1 MRSEETPVKTARNW
15 SFHFSHVNCISF
27 VSLLQG
33 RESSIL
39 ALPVAS
45 LEDSWSLWLICIAIV
60 FLFSRIKNLEEFHL
74 LQFGLRFS
82 TSKNRFFRITGLH
95 G

>member
-1 MRSEETPVKTARNW
+1 MRSEETPVKTPRNW
-15 SFHFSHVNCISF
+15 SFHFSNVNCISF

-39 ALPVAS
+39 ARPAAS
-45 LEDSWSLWLICIAIV
+45 LEDSRSLWLLYSDCIP
-60 FLFSRIKNLEEFHL
+60 LFSRIKNLRL
-74 LQFGLRFS
+74 FGI
-82 TSKNRFFRITGLH
+82 KGLH

>member
-15 SFHFSHVNCISF
+15 SLHFSHVNCISF

-45 LEDSWSLWLICIAIV
+45 LEDSWSLWLLYSDCIPF
-60 FLFSRIKNLEEFHL
+60 FLE
-74 LQFGLRFS
+74 
-82 TSKNRFFRITGLH
+82 
-95 G
+95 

>member
-1 MRSEETPVKTARNW
+1 MPSEETPVKTARNW
-15 SFHFSHVNCISF
+15 SFHFSHVNCVSF

-45 LEDSWSLWLICIAIV
+45 LEDSWSLWLLYSDCIPFV
-60 FLFSRIKNLEEFHL
+60 SNKNLEESHL
-74 LQFGLRFS
+74 LQFWLRFS
-82 TSKNRFFRITGLH
+82 TSKNRFFGIKGLH